1 MLCSVCKKNTAIIFI
16 NKQKEEESS
25 SLEGFCY
32 NCAKEKGINPLE
44 VLAKQATFLEGDSV
58 NLEDMTA
65 QFETIFKDLTE
76 NLSNND
82 IALNSATAIPFNTL
96 FNMNEHTENTTE
108 EDSQNNSSKKI
119 KVDKKVK
126 QKKTKFLDTYGTNL
140 TIKAKNNELD
150 VVIGR
155 DKEIQRIIQIL
166 NRRCK
171 NNPCLIGEPGVG
183 KTAIAQGL
191 AIKIANRNV
200 PAKLLNKEVYL
211 LDMTAMIAGTQ
222 FRGQFEGRMKTLI
235 DECKACGNIILVIDE
250 IHNIMGAGDAE

>member
-108 EDSQNNSSKKI
+108 EDSQNNRLF
-119 KVDKKVK
+119 D
-126 QKKTKFLDTYGTNL
+126 
-140 TIKAKNNELD
+140 
-150 VVIGR
+150 
-155 DKEIQRIIQIL
+155 
-166 NRRCK
+166 
-171 NNPCLIGEPGVG
+171 
-183 KTAIAQGL
+183 
-191 AIKIANRNV
+191 
-200 PAKLLNKEVYL
+200 
-211 LDMTAMIAGTQ
+211 
-222 FRGQFEGRMKTLI
+222 
-235 DECKACGNIILVIDE
+235 
-250 IHNIMGAGDAE
+250 